1 MVCKKDRGSDMPD
14 SPKNISAAKESAS
27 NRPHSARSRKR
38 SARHTLLFG
47 LQRHKSKL
55 WWVAALIVVALAGA
69 GLVLRY
75 TDLTLANVTD
85 WIEELNPLAV
95 IPLMALLPIAG
106 FPISVVYLVA
116 GAKFG
121 PIWGGVVVA
130 VATAAHLLGTY
141 YVARSFLRAPLQR
154 FIERRHTHLPHIPE
168 DEQAAV
174 CVIAALV
181 PGLPYVVRN
190 YLLALAGI
198 KLRYYFWVCLPIYV
212 ARSYVTI
219 LLGDM
224 SSDPTRNKIIVL
236 VIVDVLK
243 VAICALVIWR
253 LRVHHR
259 KYHGHEH
266 EHHDDSGD
274 VAPPN
279 AAVK

>member
-1 MVCKKDRGSDMPD
+1 MQQWVHMSDSGKDV
-14 SPKNISAAKESAS
+14 SAAKETAAS
-27 NRPHSARSRKR
+27 RPHATRLRKR

-47 LQRHKSKL
+47 LQRHKTKL
-55 WWVAALIVVALAGA
+55 WWVVAMIVVALAGA
-69 GLVLRY
+69 GLVIHY

-85 WIEELNPLAV
+85 WIAGLNPLAV

-116 GAKFG
+116 GARFG
-121 PIWGGVVVA
+121 PIGGGVVVA
-130 VATAAHLLGTY
+130 VATATHLLGTY

-154 FIERRHTHLPHIPE
+154 FIERRHAHLPHIPE

-181 PGLPYVVRN
+181 PGLPYVIRN
-190 YLLALAGI
+190 YLLALADV

-236 VIVDVLK
+236 VIIDVLK

-266 EHHDDSGD
+266 EHHDETGD
-274 VAPPN
+274 VVPPN
-279 AAVK
+279 AAAK